1 MPKFFTARE
10 NIKDTTLIIDSEDA
24 NHLKRV
30 LRINVGD
37 VITVCDGAGIDYT
50 VKVSEIGKNEIE
62 CDIID
67 RKKSDTEPNIN
78 ITLYQ
83 GLPKAAKMDYI
94 IQKNTELGI
103 SKIVPAKL
111 ARCVVKLENKA
122 AEDKKCERWQKIAI
136 ASAKQS
142 GRGIVPVIDN
152 PMTVDEIIEDVKDYD
167 LVFVPYECEDQSR
180 LKTIVESVPDA
191 KDIAFIIG
199 PEGGFDIS
207 EIEKFKEAGI
217 KTVTLGKRIL
227 RTETAAESVV
237 SMLMYAYDEI

>member
-24 NHLKRV
+24 NHLKKV

-207 EIEKFKEAGI
+207 EIEKLKAAGI

>member
-207 EIEKFKEAGI
+207 EIEKFKAAGI

>member
-24 NHLKRV
+24 NHLKKV

>member
-24 NHLKRV
+24 NHLKKV

-37 VITVCDGAGIDYT
+37 KITVCDGAGIDYT
-50 VKVSEIGKNEIE
+50 VRVSEIGKNEIE

-122 AEDKKCERWQKIAI
+122 VEDKKCERWQKIAVE
-136 ASAKQS
+136 AAKQS
-142 GRGIVPVIDN
+142 GRGIVPEISN

-180 LKTIVESVPDA
+180 LKTIVESAPDA

-207 EIEKFKEAGI
+207 EIEKLKAAGI

-227 RTETAAESVV
+227 RTETAAEAVV

>member
-1 MPKFFTARE
+1 M
-10 NIKDTTLIIDSEDA
+10 
-24 NHLKRV
+24 
-30 LRINVGD
+30 RINVGD

-122 AEDKKCERWQKIAI
+122 AEDKKCERWQKIAV

-142 GRGIVPVIDN
+142 GRGIVPEIGN

-180 LKTIVESVPDA
+180 LKTIVESAPDA

-207 EIEKFKEAGI
+207 EIEKLKAAGI

-227 RTETAAESVV
+227 RTETAAEAVV
-237 SMLMYAYDEI
+237 SMLMYAYNEI

>member
-24 NHLKRV
+24 NHLKKV

-37 VITVCDGAGIDYT
+37 KITVCDGAGIDYT
-50 VKVSEIGKNEIE
+50 VRVSEIGKNEIE

-67 RKKSDTEPNIN
+67 RQKSDTEPNIN

>member
-24 NHLKRV
+24 NHLKKV
-30 LRINVGD
+30 LRINIGD
-37 VITVCDGAGIDYT
+37 KITVCDGAGIDYT
-50 VKVSEIGKNEIE
+50 VRVSEIGKNEIE

-67 RKKSDTEPNIN
+67 RQKSDTEPNIN

-207 EIEKFKEAGI
+207 EIEKLKAAGI

-227 RTETAAESVV
+227 RTETAAEAVV
-237 SMLMYAYDEI
+237 SMLMYAYNEI

>member
-50 VKVSEIGKNEIE
+50 VKVSDIGKNEIE
-62 CDIID
+62 CEIID

-180 LKTIVESVPDA
+180 LKTIVESAPDA

-207 EIEKFKEAGI
+207 EIEKLKAAGI

-227 RTETAAESVV
+227 RTETAAEAVV
-237 SMLMYAYDEI
+237 SMLMYAYNEI

>member
-24 NHLKRV
+24 NHLKKV

-37 VITVCDGAGIDYT
+37 KITVCDGAGIDYT
-50 VKVSEIGKNEIE
+50 VRVSEIGKNEIE

-67 RKKSDTEPNIN
+67 RQKSDTEPNIN

-122 AEDKKCERWQKIAI
+122 AEDKKFERWQKIAV

-142 GRGIVPVIDN
+142 GRGIVPEIGN

-180 LKTIVESVPDA
+180 LKTIVESAPDA

-207 EIEKFKEAGI
+207 EIEKLKAAGI

-227 RTETAAESVV
+227 RTETAAEAVV
-237 SMLMYAYDEI
+237 SMLMYAYNEI

>member
-122 AEDKKCERWQKIAI
+122 AENKKCERWQKIAV

-142 GRGIVPVIDN
+142 GRGIVPEIGN

-207 EIEKFKEAGI
+207 EIEKFKAAGI

>member
-24 NHLKRV
+24 NHLKKV

-37 VITVCDGAGIDYT
+37 KITVCDGAGIDYT
-50 VKVSEIGKNEIE
+50 VRVSEIGKNEIE

-67 RKKSDTEPNIN
+67 RQKSDTEPNIN

-122 AEDKKCERWQKIAI
+122 AEDKKCERWQKIAV

-142 GRGIVPVIDN
+142 GRGIVPEIGN

-167 LVFVPYECEDQSR
+167 LVFVPYECEEQSR
-180 LKTIVESVPDA
+180 LKTIVESAPDA

-207 EIEKFKEAGI
+207 EIEKLKAAGI

-227 RTETAAESVV
+227 RTETAAEAVV
-237 SMLMYAYDEI
+237 SMLMYAYNEI

>member
-50 VKVSEIGKNEIE
+50 VKVSDIGKNEIE
-62 CDIID
+62 CEIID

-207 EIEKFKEAGI
+207 EIEKFKAAGI

-237 SMLMYAYDEI
+237 AMLMYAYDEI

>member
-67 RKKSDTEPNIN
+67 RQKSDTEPNIN

-207 EIEKFKEAGI
+207 EIEKFKAAGI

-227 RTETAAESVV
+227 RTETAAEAVV
-237 SMLMYAYDEI
+237 SMLMYAYNEI

>member
-24 NHLKRV
+24 NHLKKV

-37 VITVCDGAGIDYT
+37 KITVCDGAGIDYT
-50 VKVSEIGKNEIE
+50 VRVSEIGKNEIE

-207 EIEKFKEAGI
+207 EIEKFKAAGI

-227 RTETAAESVV
+227 RTETAAEAVV
-237 SMLMYAYDEI
+237 SMLMYAYNEI

>member
-24 NHLKRV
+24 NHLKKV
-30 LRINVGD
+30 LRINIGD
-37 VITVCDGAGIDYT
+37 KITVCDGAGIDYT
-50 VKVSEIGKNEIE
+50 VRVSEIGKNEIE

-67 RKKSDTEPNIN
+67 RQKSDTEPNIN

-122 AEDKKCERWQKIAI
+122 AEDKKCERWQKIAV

-142 GRGIVPVIDN
+142 GRGIVPEIGN
-152 PMTVDEIIEDVKDYD
+152 PMTVDEIIEDVKDYN

-180 LKTIVESVPDA
+180 LKTIVESAPDA

-207 EIEKFKEAGI
+207 EIEKLKAAGI

-227 RTETAAESVV
+227 RTETAAEAVV
-237 SMLMYAYDEI
+237 SMLMYAYNEI

>member
-67 RKKSDTEPNIN
+67 RQKSDTEPNIN

-180 LKTIVESVPDA
+180 LKTIVESAPDA

-207 EIEKFKEAGI
+207 EIEKFKAAGI

-227 RTETAAESVV
+227 RTETAAEAVV
-237 SMLMYAYDEI
+237 SMLMYAYNEI

>member
-24 NHLKRV
+24 NHLKKV

-37 VITVCDGAGIDYT
+37 KITVCDGAGIDYT
-50 VKVSEIGKNEIE
+50 VKVSDIGKNEIE
-62 CDIID
+62 CEIID

-122 AEDKKCERWQKIAI
+122 AEDKKCERWQKIAV

-142 GRGIVPVIDN
+142 GRGIVPEIGN

-180 LKTIVESVPDA
+180 LKTIVESAPDA

-207 EIEKFKEAGI
+207 EIEKLKAAGI

-227 RTETAAESVV
+227 RTETAAEAVD
-237 SMLMYAYDEI
+237 SMLMYAYNEI

>member
-67 RKKSDTEPNIN
+67 RQKSDTEPNIN

-207 EIEKFKEAGI
+207 EIEKFKAAGI

>member
-24 NHLKRV
+24 NHLKKV

-37 VITVCDGAGIDYT
+37 KITVCDGAGIDYT
-50 VKVSEIGKNEIE
+50 VRVSEIGKNEIE

-67 RKKSDTEPNIN
+67 RQKSDTEPNIN

-207 EIEKFKEAGI
+207 EIEKLKAAGI

-227 RTETAAESVV
+227 RTETAAEAVV
-237 SMLMYAYDEI
+237 SMLMYAYNEI

>member
-50 VKVSEIGKNEIE
+50 VKVSDIGKNEIE
-62 CDIID
+62 CEIID
-67 RKKSDTEPNIN
+67 RKKSDTEPNLT
-78 ITLYQ
+78 ITLYH
-83 GLPKAAKMDYI
+83 GLPKAAKMDFI

-152 PMTVDEIIEDVKDYD
+152 PMTVDEIIEDVKDFD
-167 LVFVPYECEDQSR
+167 LVVAPYECEDQSR

-207 EIEKFKEAGI
+207 EIEKFKAAGI

>member
-1 MPKFFTARE
+1 MPKVFTARE

-207 EIEKFKEAGI
+207 EIEKFKAAGI

>member
-24 NHLKRV
+24 NHLKKV

-37 VITVCDGAGIDYT
+37 KITVCDGAGIDYT
-50 VKVSEIGKNEIE
+50 VKVSKIGKNEIE

-67 RKKSDTEPNIN
+67 RQKSDTEPNIN

-122 AEDKKCERWQKIAI
+122 AEDKKYERWQKIAV

-142 GRGIVPVIDN
+142 GRGIVPESGN

-180 LKTIVESVPDA
+180 LKTIVESAPDA

-199 PEGGFDIS
+199 PEGGFDIL
-207 EIEKFKEAGI
+207 EIEKLKAAGI